1 MLVDTK
7 PTIFTCGHQPCHVCE
22 LWLRNYIPARNFNV
36 SFSISCFS
44 HNYSGSFLSIFLA
57 NVFVVTLLIWVLYIN
72 ICIFLLLFL
81 EYFFFFFFASAG
93 FAVRGYQPV
102 YLPQWNTIC
111 THAEPFVSVCYSESI
126 AMSFFMFIHALCYGK
141 PTTQTDWYVLAN
153 ERRIHK
159 VELLLKATAAQ

>member
-81 EYFFFFFFASAG
+81 EYFFSSSLPVLVLRCEDISQYICLNGILYVHTQNHSFLFVIPKALRCPFSCLSMRCATESQ
-93 FAVRGYQPV
+93 QP
-102 YLPQWNTIC
+102 
-111 THAEPFVSVCYSESI
+111 
-126 AMSFFMFIHALCYGK
+126 K
-141 PTTQTDWYVLAN
+141 PTDMF
-153 ERRIHK
+153 
-159 VELLLKATAAQ
+159 